1 MVPLDVGPII
11 VGSEAKSKWMS
22 LGATSF
28 ATTQEPK
35 AKDLKTK
42 IDECLQ
48 ILLCWQNDIANEQ
61 KNDYNRLRH
70 KVYFYVTELEK
81 MVNVQYKTESES
93 EEEEEEGNEDQGG
106 DEEESKKEEDNEE
119 E

>member
-1 MVPLDVGPII
+1 MR
-11 VGSEAKSKWMS
+11 
-22 LGATSF
+22 
-28 ATTQEPK
+28 
-35 AKDLKTK
+35 
-42 IDECLQ
+42 IDEWFW

-61 KNDYNRLRH
+61 KKDYNCLRH
-70 KVYFYVTELEK
+70 QVDFYVTELEK
-81 MVNVQYKTESES
+81 LGNVQYKTESES